1 MNYLL
6 RQLTLIAL
14 LGTAICQPVLAAFQA
29 FVDRDQIS
37 TLETI
42 RLTLRTD
49 DTNTSGQPD
58 FTALLHDF
66 QIVSGPNQSSR
77 TQIINGKVDSQI
89 EFAVELKARRKGALI
104 IPPIQ
109 WGQQVS
115 NPIRI
120 RVAEPTAAQKRA
132 MNEFVYFETTV
143 DADTIFVQSQL
154 IYTVRFFSASSIDR
168 DFIEPPAPA
177 DAVVR
182 VIEGDRIYSTIVN
195 NRRYYVLQKQY
206 AIFPQKS
213 GELIIEPE
221 TFVGQVREGGVF
233 SRGRQVNASS
243 TGHTITV
250 KPKPANFP
258 TDEWLPAESLS
269 LTATWSSKPPVFKVG
284 EPINLNLVLK
294 AENVAASLL
303 PPLTITKLDNAKVY
317 TDPAQTDEAVSA
329 KGISSTRIE
338 TIGIVPTKQGKLV
351 IPEIQVNWWNTGTN
365 RLQTATLP
373 SSTYAIEA
381 GDEAFAQPL
390 TPPPKTT
397 RTEQV
402 IIESQGYWIY
412 ISAILALCW
421 VLTAIFWW
429 RARQQFRKLLQAPLA
444 EDKIQAPNEKALFKE
459 VITSCNANDPA
470 AVTRTLLTWA
480 TTKWP
485 DHRIRSVKDLHF
497 LGDEFAGQINE
508 MNETAY
514 SPEASGEWNGNQMA
528 ALIERL
534 RQERK
539 GEAVSFD
546 SAIQPLYP

>member
-1 MNYLL
+1 M
-6 RQLTLIAL
+6 
-14 LGTAICQPVLAAFQA
+14 
-29 FVDRDQIS
+29 
-37 TLETI
+37 ETI
-42 RLTLRTD
+42 RLTLRTED
-49 DTNTSGQPD
+49 ANTSGQPD
-58 FTALLHDF
+58 FSPLLQEF

-77 TQIINGKVDSQI
+77 TQIINGKVDSHI
-89 EFAVELKARRKGALI
+89 EFAVELKAKRSGALI

-115 NPIRI
+115 NPIRVRI
-120 RVAEPTAAQKRA
+120 DEPTAAQKRA

-182 VIEGDRIYSTIVN
+182 VIEDDRIYSTIVN

-221 TFVGQVREGGVF
+221 TFVGQIREGGMF
-233 SRGRQVNASS
+233 SRGRQVTASS

-250 KPKPANFP
+250 KPKPTSFP

-303 PPLTITKLDNAKVY
+303 PPLTITNLENAKVY
-317 TDPAQTDEAVSA
+317 TDPAQTDESVSA

-338 TIGIVPTKQGKLV
+338 TIGIVPTRQGSLV
-351 IPEIQVNWWNTGTN
+351 IPEIQVNWWNTATN

-373 SSTYAIEA
+373 ASTYTIEA
-381 GDEAFAQPL
+381 GDKAFAQPL
-390 TPPPKTT
+390 TPSPDAKPAI
-397 RTEQV
+397 EPV
-402 IIESQGYWIY
+402 IIKSQGYWIY
-412 ISAILALCW
+412 VSAILAFCW
-421 VLTAIFWW
+421 LLTAVFWW
-429 RARQQFRKLLQAPLA
+429 RARQQFRTLLQAPLA
-444 EDKIQAPNEKALFKE
+444 EDKIYEPDEKALFMKVVE
-459 VITSCNANDPA
+459 SCRANNPA
-470 AVTRTLLTWA
+470 SVTRTLLTWA
-480 TTKWP
+480 TNKWP
-485 DHRIRSVKDLHF
+485 DRRIRSIKDLHF
-497 LGDEFAGQINE
+497 LGDEFASQINK
-508 MNETAY
+508 MNDTTY
-514 SPEASGEWNGNQMA
+514 SPDASGEWNGSQLA
-528 ALIERL
+528 DLIERL
-534 RQERK
+534 RQEHK
-539 GEAVSFD
+539 GENANYGSP
-546 SAIQPLYP
+546 IQPLYP